1 MDKKSVQVEI
11 FGVDYTLKSDTS
23 EEYIKGIAQLVDQK
37 MRKLSDSTSVKTPVK
52 IAVLTAL
59 NLADELSQ
67 LKEKYQ
73 NEIEHFEVKSKEL
86 SERIE
91 HYLEQNKKIAS

>member
-1 MDKKSVQVEI
+1 MDNKSVQVEI
-11 FGVDYTLKSDTS
+11 FGVDYTLKSNTNG
-23 EEYIKGIAQLVDQK
+23 EYIKSIAQLVDQK
-37 MRKLSDSTSVKTPVK
+37 MRKLSGSTSVKTPVK

-73 NEIEHFEVKSKEL
+73 KEIEHFERKSKEL

-91 HYLEQNKKIAS
+91 HYLDKNTNIAS